1 MAAVSPPPGQGKPT
15 EEMKRAMRIALN
27 MPEASIMKLPQA
39 QRDILLGFREAH
51 AKRET
56 ALYRAK
62 RANRQVMRPGTRLKI
77 KWLTYLLM
85 GALAIFVCVAAHAG
99 AVATAEKHGW
109 PLTLAGA
116 GCGLAAL
123 VVVKTAMRSWW
134 RGGRRDGPPD
144 ATETATLRD
153 GGETVVAKK
162 VRRRKKAKAAS
173 SDAKDG
179 NGN

>member
-1 MAAVSPPPGQGKPT
+1 MTTARPPAGQGKPT

-85 GALAIFVCVAAHAG
+85 GALTIFLCFAAHAG
-99 AVATAEKHGW
+99 AVAAAEQHGW
-109 PLTLAGA
+109 PLTLAGT

-123 VVVKTAMRSWW
+123 VAAKTAMRSWW
-134 RGGRRDGPPD
+134 RGGRRGGPPD
-144 ATETATLRD
+144 ATETATPRGD
-153 GGETVVAKK
+153 GETVVAKK
-162 VRRRKKAKAAS
+162 ARRRKREKVAS
-173 SDAKDG
+173 SDAKDD
-179 NGN
+179 N

>member
-1 MAAVSPPPGQGKPT
+1 MTTARPPAGQGKPT

-85 GALAIFVCVAAHAG
+85 GALTIFLCFAAHAG
-99 AVATAEKHGW
+99 AVCGG
-109 PLTLAGA
+109 AGA
-116 GCGLAAL
+116 
-123 VVVKTAMRSWW
+123 
-134 RGGRRDGPPD
+134 PPTPTSIITTTTTRTTTTTD
-144 ATETATLRD
+144 YL
-153 GGETVVAKK
+153 
-162 VRRRKKAKAAS
+162 
-173 SDAKDG
+173 
-179 NGN
+179 N

>member
-99 AVATAEKHGW
+99 AVATAEKYGW